1 MKRNK
6 TKKTSKAST
15 PRGRIIKKL
24 KDNTVL
30 LPGGARYK
38 VGAGVCLGN
47 HGITPIKRKGK
58 VGKVGYSIDDVSD
71 LMDYK
76 PEGVEVGHGVGF
88 TLTHGVGNWKT
99 YTYDPAA
106 CVMGHTHTP
115 AKPSAWSAWVGLL
128 RQYGRELRDA
138 VRWFFALPSRVDL
151 TGSKASPAP
160 GVPLG
165 FDSVKEAPGLA
176 PDEARAV
183 RIHGSPIN
191 DPETFRNGIA
201 SPLPELDP
209 RKVSAWAAGKDLTKP
224 KRKRKPRKG

>member
-6 TKKTSKAST
+6 RKKTST
-15 PRGRIIKKL
+15 PRGRTIIKKL
-24 KDNTVL
+24 QGNTVL
-30 LPGGARYK
+30 LPGGGRYK
-38 VGAGVCLGN
+38 VGEKVCFSGR
-47 HGITPIKRKGK
+47 GITPIKRKGR

-88 TLTHGVGNWKT
+88 EVGHEVGDWKT

-106 CVMGHTHTP
+106 CVQGHTHVQ

-151 TGSKASPAP
+151 TGGKATPAP
-160 GVPLG
+160 GVEPG
-165 FDSVKEAPGLA
+165 TPADVAPVPA
-176 PDEARAV
+176 IV
-183 RIHGSPIN
+183 S
-191 DPETFRNGIA
+191 A
-201 SPLPELDP
+201 SPFPELSP
-209 RKVSAWAAGKDLTKP
+209 AQVSAALPA
-224 KRKRKPRKG
+224 KRKRKPRRRKD